1 MMTSEDI
8 KRIMPDDLAMRR
20 IKRAEKACREAQ
32 NDDWKNFDNHP
43 TQVNTVPLIQ
53 CATDILDIPYEEVN
67 YGIVHKI
74 RNNTSIVKI

>member
-32 NDDWKNFDNHP
+32 NNDWKKFWY
-43 TQVNTVPLIQ
+43 NTFKKLCEKYDKMAYFNKTI
-53 CATDILDIPYEEVN
+53 N
-67 YGIVHKI
+67 
-74 RNNTSIVKI
+74 

>member
-32 NDDWKNFDNHP
+32 NDEWKNFWY
-43 TQVNTVPLIQ
+43 NTFKKL
-53 CATDILDIPYEEVN
+53 CEK
-67 YGIVHKI
+67 YGKMAYFNKTI
-74 RNNTSIVKI
+74 N

>member
-32 NDDWKNFDNHP
+32 SNEWKSFWY
-43 TQVNTVPLIQ
+43 NTFRKLCEKYDKMSYFNKTI
-53 CATDILDIPYEEVN
+53 N
-67 YGIVHKI
+67 
-74 RNNTSIVKI
+74 

>member
-32 NDDWKNFDNHP
+32 NNDWKKFWY
-43 TQVNTVPLIQ
+43 NTFKKLCEKYDKMAYFNRTI
-53 CATDILDIPYEEVN
+53 N
-67 YGIVHKI
+67 
-74 RNNTSIVKI
+74 

>member
-32 NDDWKNFDNHP
+32 NDEWKNFWY
-43 TQVNTVPLIQ
+43 NTFKKLCEKYDMMSYFNRTI
-53 CATDILDIPYEEVN
+53 I
-67 YGIVHKI
+67 
-74 RNNTSIVKI
+74 